1 MFISWY
7 RMYKVF
13 HTSLKNSCCTI
24 TQMYCLVSLILGKHS
39 KEKGAQ
45 SFSKKVWEPLNF
57 IGKWVKNKS

>member
-24 TQMYCLVSLILGKHS
+24 TQMYCLVSNFRETLKRKRGSKFFKKSLGATEFYRKMGQ
-39 KEKGAQ
+39 K
-45 SFSKKVWEPLNF
+45 
-57 IGKWVKNKS
+57 